1 MVQRFKSFTPEFRL
15 TSDIVAVVIVSSVL
29 FTVTTFFGLSE
40 DVESLGTTVFSNGHG
55 TLARR
60 G

>member
-40 DVESLGTTVFSNGHG
+40 DVESLGTTVFGDGHG
-55 TLARR
+55 KLARR